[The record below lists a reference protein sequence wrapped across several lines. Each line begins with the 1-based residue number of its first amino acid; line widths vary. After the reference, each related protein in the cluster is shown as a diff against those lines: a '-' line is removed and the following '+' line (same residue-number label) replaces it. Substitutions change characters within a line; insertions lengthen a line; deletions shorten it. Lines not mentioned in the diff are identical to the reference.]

1 MNCGERMFCLYF
13 PIFVVPKYGLKSVPK
28 INILELS
35 PLRFQEV
42 AMFGHGL

>member
-1 MNCGERMFCLYF
+1 MGKGR
-13 PIFVVPKYGLKSVPK
+13 FVFISPFLWLPKYGLKSVPK

-42 AMFGHGL
+42 AMFGQGL